1 MAKSYLAKFLSVL
14 YCICIPAY
22 LYLFAKSRFT
32 KGCMVR
38 VKEMGNVVLVRDKE
52 IVGIEN
58 AELRK
63 QINQER
69 KDMQ

>member
-1 MAKSYLAKFLSVL
+1 
-14 YCICIPAY
+14 
-22 LYLFAKSRFT
+22 
-32 KGCMVR
+32 MVR